1 MVAVSAHSTPSPV
14 LRAFGEWVVKRGVL
28 YALIETPIL
37 ALFVSM
43 FFRYTTYP
51 IATAF
56 SVLLAFAILPVW
68 ILIRKNQSTD
78 PDEPVH
84 HLHRYALYA
93 LVPYVVYNL
102 SRMPMHYIFNI
113 VFWDHWYDFGSEFAG
128 QPVDQ
133 WSSLIPGTLLHSL
146 QGYVLALGFFV
157 LFQRHSLFNALLYIF
172 VYLSA
177 LYSFQFPV
185 YILVDFQPPPKW
197 FFVVWWAHFWMAL
210 AAWLMPRLYAGAV
223 WGRLGYA
230 TRAVVL
236 PVLVLVYVSPF
247 AFVFWRAGTWQFPL
261 QRAIDQALFDRPN
274 LLTMGAG
281 PTLTAAGGPT
291 PTAAG
296 EEARYKFS
304 LQFGPRTYKDYIN
317 ATKALDAGPVSV
329 TGHLLR
335 DGGVIA
341 WCSGYVAMLE
351 TPNTILYPAEY
362 FPALRRMEY
371 TDIPVECVGPSE
383 AAAQLRSGA
392 DVQAR
397 WTAKVTLIGDRE
409 RVEREYRGGGA
420 TVLAVAPGVLIQ
432 PMAMRP

>member
-1 MVAVSAHSTPSPV
+1 MVAVRARSTPNPA

-28 YALIETPIL
+28 FALIETPIIS
-37 ALFVSM
+37 LFVGM

-51 IATAF
+51 IATVF

-93 LVPYVVYNL
+93 LVPYVVYNI
-102 SRMPMHYIFNI
+102 SRVPMHYIFNI
-113 VFWDHWYDFGSEFAG
+113 VFWDHWYDFGSEFTG

-133 WSSLIPGTLLHSL
+133 WSSLLPGTVLHSL
-146 QGYVLALGFFV
+146 QGYVLALGYFI

-172 VYLSA
+172 MYLSA

-185 YILVDFQPPPKW
+185 YVLVDWQPPPKW
-197 FFVVWWAHFWMAL
+197 FFVVWWAHFWMAI
-210 AAWLMPRLYAGAV
+210 AAWLMPRLRAGER
-223 WGRLGYA
+223 WGRLSYA

-236 PVLVLVYVSPF
+236 PVLALVYVSPF
-247 AFVFWRAGTWQFPL
+247 AFVFWRAATWQFPL
-261 QRAIDQALFDRPN
+261 QRAIDQAVFDRPN
-274 LLTMGAG
+274 LVTMGAG
-281 PTLTAAGGPT
+281 PTLTAT
-291 PTAAG
+291 G

-304 LQFGPRTYKDYIN
+304 LRFGPRSFRDYIN
-317 ATKALDAGPVSV
+317 AIKALDAGPVSV
-329 TGHLLR
+329 TGRLLS

-341 WCSGYVAMLE
+341 WCSGYVAELE
-351 TPNTILYPAEY
+351 TPNKILIPAAY
-362 FPALRRMEY
+362 FPTLRRMEF

-383 AAAQLRSGA
+383 AAARLRSEA
-392 DVQAR
+392 EVQAR

-409 RVEREYRGGGA
+409 REEREYRGGGP
-420 TVLAVAPGVLIQ
+420 TVLAAASGVPVQ